1 MKRIISATV
10 LMSGMFFF
18 LCFSLAGL
26 SGNAQSI
33 QPEPSHNFQI
43 FVEKTADGIM
53 LKSTKGTAWINLS
66 FSLRDYQEMTIDEF
80 GMVDPDAAA
89 VENGDKA
96 LADFCFTIMK
106 TREGIVLK
114 SRKGTAWKELTL
126 SLPMHKSQVI
136 DQQGLV
142 EVD

>member
-1 MKRIISATV
+1 MKRIISTGV
-10 LMSGMFFF
+10 LMSGMLFF
-18 LCFSLAGL
+18 LCFSLIGL

-43 FVEKTADGIM
+43 FVERTADGIM

-80 GMVDPDAAA
+80 GMVDPDATGAD
-89 VENGDKA
+89 NSDKA

-106 TREGIVLK
+106 TRGGIVLK
-114 SRKGTAWKELTL
+114 SLKGTAWKELTF
-126 SLPMHKSQVI
+126 SLPMDNSQVI

-142 EVD
+142 ER

>member
-1 MKRIISATV
+1 MKNTISPKV
-10 LMSGMFFF
+10 LLSGAFFF
-18 LCFSLAGL
+18 FFSSLWSI

-33 QPEPSHNFQI
+33 QPEQSHNFQI

-80 GMVDPDAAA
+80 GMVDPDATGAD
-89 VENGDKA
+89 NSDKA

-114 SRKGTAWKELTL
+114 GRKGTAWKELTF
-126 SLPMHKSQVI
+126 SLPMDKSQVI
-136 DQQGLV
+136 DQQ
-142 EVD
+142 VD